1 MESPIIPLGG
11 KIVILPQEEGEQT
24 YGNIIVPDTGQEKPE
39 MGTVLAVGPGR
50 ISTDGTLI
58 PNRIE
63 VGVTVMVPKFGAQVV
78 VLENETY
85 IVASENDVLGI
96 IKDKETYPT
105 ILIRVNEEL
114 KDTKKGYNFNSL
126 KGVLETY

>member
-1 MESPIIPLGG
+1 MESPIIPLGD
-11 KIVILPQEEGEQT
+11 KIVILPQEEGEQM
-24 YGNIIVPDTGQEKPE
+24 YGNIIVPDAGQEKPE

-78 VLENETY
+78 VVENETY
-85 IVASENDVLGI
+85 IMASENDVLGI
-96 IKDKETYPT
+96 IKQKKD
-105 ILIRVNEEL
+105 NE
-114 KDTKKGYNFNSL
+114 
-126 KGVLETY
+126 